1 MLNQK
6 TGIILGIALLILIT
20 GCNYEQKAKTSSD
33 NQVTDHKSKEI
44 EWVDNKI
51 PRSSEQQMIESAN
64 EGAIS
69 EIKWYTSF
77 EDGLMIAKKQ
87 NKPIM
92 IDFYTTWCH
101 WCKQLDKTTY
111 MNQKVIELAKDF
123 ISIKVDCEENPQIQ
137 SKFGITGFPTII
149 FINTAGKISNVV
161 RGYREPDLF
170 ALEIKKALIK

>member
-1 MLNQK
+1 MGNK
-6 TGIILGIALLILIT
+6 KIGIILGIALLILIT
-20 GCNYEQKAKTSSD
+20 GCNYEQKDKTTSD
-33 NQVTDHKSKEI
+33 NQVTGHKSKEI

-51 PRSSEQQMIESAN
+51 PQSSEQQPPIESAN
-64 EGAIS
+64 KGAIS

-77 EDGLMIAKKQ
+77 ENGLMMAKKQ

-101 WCKQLDKTTY
+101 WCKQLDKITY
-111 MNQKVIELAKDF
+111 TNQEVIELSKGF

-149 FINTAGKISNVV
+149 FINTAGKISNIV

-170 ALEIKKALIK
+170 ALEIKKALK